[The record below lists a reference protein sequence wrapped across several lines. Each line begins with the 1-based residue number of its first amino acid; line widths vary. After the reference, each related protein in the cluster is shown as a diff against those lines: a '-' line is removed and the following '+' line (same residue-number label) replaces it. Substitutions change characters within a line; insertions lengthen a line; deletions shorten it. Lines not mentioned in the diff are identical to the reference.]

1 MSLLKNI
8 PAISVK
14 PVREIVYEHLREAI
28 VSGNLPAGSRFTG
41 SQIAEEFGISRTP
54 VREAM
59 QKLEAEDLIERTPM
73 KGNVVK
79 EIVPSDIAHIFAIRK
94 AIETLALRYTAKR
107 ITKKELGLLKE
118 ELGLLKEELEQAQI
132 LFDTIEG
139 ENLIEAFL
147 PHVYQYNRIMFE
159 ACRSPRLI
167 DLIWQHRELLDRN
180 RVLRITVEKRFAR
193 SFAIRS
199 ELYHLF
205 EKNAAEDSARL
216 WGEHLDYSFTLWFEN
231 APEASRL
238 DKREYM

>member
-1 MSLLKNI
+1 MSILNNI

-28 VSGNLPAGSRFTG
+28 VSGNLPAGSRFTD

-79 EIVPSDIAHIFAIRK
+79 EIVPSDVAHIFAIRK
-94 AIETLALRYTAKR
+94 AIETLALRYAAKR
-107 ITKKELGLLKE
+107 ITKKELGFLKD
-118 ELGLLKEELEQAQI
+118 ELNQAQV
-132 LFDTIEG
+132 LFNTLEG
-139 ENLIEAFL
+139 NELIEAFL

-180 RVLRITVEKRFAR
+180 RVLRVTVEKRFPR

-205 EKNAAEDSARL
+205 EKNAAEEAAKL

-238 DKREYM
+238 DKKEYM

>member
-1 MSLLKNI
+1 MSILKGI

-28 VSGNLPAGSRFTG
+28 IAGNLPAGSRFTD
-41 SQIAEEFGISRTP
+41 SQIAEEFGVSRTP

-73 KGNVVK
+73 KGNTVK
-79 EIVPSDIAHIFAIRK
+79 EIVPGDIAHIFAIRK

-107 ITKKELGLLKE
+107 ITPKELKGLRN
-118 ELGLLKEELEQAQI
+118 ELDQAQT
-132 LFDTIEG
+132 LFDTLKGME
-139 ENLIEAFL
+139 LVEAFL
-147 PHVYQYNRIMFE
+147 PYVYRYNRIMFE

-180 RVLRITVEKRFAR
+180 RVLRVTVEKRFPR

-205 EKNAAEDSARL
+205 EKNAAEEAAAL

>member
-28 VSGNLPAGSRFTG
+28 VSGNLPAGSRFTD
-41 SQIAEEFGISRTP
+41 SQIAEEFGVSRTP

-118 ELGLLKEELEQAQI
+118 ELEQAQI
-132 LFDTIEG
+132 LFDTSEG

-147 PHVYQYNRIMFE
+147 PHVYQYNRVMFE

-180 RVLRITVEKRFAR
+180 RVLRVTVEKRFAR
-193 SFAIRS
+193 SYAIRS

-205 EKNAAEDSARL
+205 EKNAAEEAARL

-238 DKREYM
+238 DRREYM